1 VLIADEPT
9 ANLDSALSREV
20 LALLAELAA
29 QGRTVFI
36 SSHDPL
42 VFEATQINR
51 VIEVHDGQ
59 IAGDRRC

>member
-1 VLIADEPT
+1 
-9 ANLDSALSREV
+9 
-20 LALLAELAA
+20 
-29 QGRTVFI
+29 VFI